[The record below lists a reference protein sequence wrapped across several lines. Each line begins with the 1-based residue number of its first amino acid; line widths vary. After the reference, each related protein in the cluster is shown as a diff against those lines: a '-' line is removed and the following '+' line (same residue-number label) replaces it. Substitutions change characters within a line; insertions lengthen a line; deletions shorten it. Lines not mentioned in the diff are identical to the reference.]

1 MDSQQIDCP
10 LSELMT
16 NEEIREWAFSLDPQP
31 EKKSKLNSSM
41 PQISSSATIN
51 RACQKQQEFKT
62 KQVPRII
69 QTPQQAPFQLENQK
83 QKKEIIHRLKL
94 QNRLMKEMIQQQK
107 DLLEQMKKA

>member
-1 MDSQQIDCP
+1 MDSQQIHCP

-51 RACQKQQEFKT
+51 RACMKQQEQKV
-62 KQVPRII
+62 KYVPRII
-69 QTPQQAPFQLENQK
+69 QPQPLQVENQK

-107 DLLEQMKKA
+107 DLLEQMKKS

>member
-1 MDSQQIDCP
+1 MDSQQIHP

-51 RACQKQQEFKT
+51 RACQKQQEQKT
-62 KQVPRII
+62 KYIPRII
-69 QTPQQAPFQLENQK
+69 QPQPIQIENQK
-83 QKKEIIHRLKL
+83 QKKEIIHRLKH
-94 QNRLMKEMIQQQK
+94 QNKLMKEMIQQQK

>member
-1 MDSQQIDCP
+1 MDSQQINCP

-51 RACQKQQEFKT
+51 RACQKQQEQKV

-69 QTPQQAPFQLENQK
+69 QTQPIQVENQK

-107 DLLEQMKKA
+107 DLLEQMKKS